1 MPQVDTI
8 ALCQPVAVAIIS
20 ISESIRRC
28 AAMLPVLID
37 HATERIE
44 ADVLIAAASRASAEE
59 REVNI
64 RLRMASSH
72 DGAQA
77 QVIVTLKC
85 AGRIRQ
91 RREPTD
97 ASIQADGV
105 VVCYHITAR
114 IRRTRQPRMIRSAR
128 HFRIRVLHLPQC

>member
-44 ADVLIAAASRASAEE
+44 ANVLVTTRSWAGAEE
-59 REVNI
+59 GEIDR

-72 DGAQA
+72 DGAQPEV
-77 QVIVTLKC
+77 VITLKC
-85 AGRIRQ
+85 AGRIRE
-91 RREPTD
+91 RREPTNV
-97 ASIQADGV
+97 AIQADGV